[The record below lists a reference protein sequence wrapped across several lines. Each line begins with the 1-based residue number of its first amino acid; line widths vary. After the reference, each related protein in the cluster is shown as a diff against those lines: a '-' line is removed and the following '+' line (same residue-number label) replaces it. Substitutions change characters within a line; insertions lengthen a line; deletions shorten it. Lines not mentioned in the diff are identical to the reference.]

1 LIVDDLGGHAG
12 MTSNVIER
20 ETPNR
25 HTVVSNHRE
34 TTMSDQILK
43 AHALRALHAP
53 GTPLVLFNCW
63 DAGSAN
69 AIAAAGARAIATA
82 SWAVAA
88 ANGYADGEHLPRD
101 LAIANIERIARAV
114 TLPVTVDLER
124 GYGATPADVADT
136 VTLAIRAGAVGCNLE
151 DGIEA
156 GGLRDPGEQALR
168 LQAARA
174 AADRLDVPLFI
185 NARTD
190 GFLLAAP
197 ADHDDA
203 LLDATLARAR
213 TYAAH
218 GADGL
223 FVPGL
228 VDAALI
234 ERLVQES
241 PLPVNLMAAA
251 GTPPLATLRAL
262 GVARLSHGP
271 GPYLQAMRALEDA
284 ARGVVA

>member
-1 LIVDDLGGHAG
+1 
-12 MTSNVIER
+12 
-20 ETPNR
+20 
-25 HTVVSNHRE
+25 
-34 TTMSDQILK
+34 MSDQILK

-63 DAGSAN
+63 DAGSAK

-88 ANGYADGEHLPRD
+88 ANGYDDGEQIPRD

-114 TLPVTVDLER
+114 TVPVTADLER
-124 GYGATPADVADT
+124 GYGATPGEVADT
-136 VTLAIRAGAVGCNLE
+136 VAQAIRAGAVGCNLE
-151 DGIEA
+151 DGIAA
-156 GGLRDPGEQALR
+156 GGLRDPHEQALR
-168 LQAARA
+168 LQAARD
-174 AADRLDVPLFI
+174 AADKLDVPLFI

-197 ADHDDA
+197 GDHDDA

-213 TYAAH
+213 VYAAH
-218 GADGL
+218 GADCL

-234 ERLVQES
+234 GRLVQAS

-271 GPYLQAMRALEDA
+271 GPYLQTMRALEDA
-284 ARGVVA
+284 ARGALA

>member
-1 LIVDDLGGHAG
+1 
-12 MTSNVIER
+12 MSTQTSA
-20 ETPNR
+20 
-25 HTVVSNHRE
+25 
-34 TTMSDQILK
+34 QILK

-53 GTPLVLFNCW
+53 GAPLVLFNCW
-63 DAGSAN
+63 DAGSAR
-69 AIAAAGARAIATA
+69 AIAAGGARAIATA

-88 ANGYADGEHLPRD
+88 ANGYADGEQLPRD
-101 LAIANIERIARAV
+101 LAIANIGRIARAV
-114 TLPVTVDLER
+114 DLPVTADLER
-124 GYGATPADVADT
+124 GYGATPAEVADT
-136 VTLAIRAGAVGCNLE
+136 VTQAVRAGAVGCNLE
-151 DGIEA
+151 DGDAA
-156 GGLRDPGEQALR
+156 GGLRPAIDQAAR

-174 AADRLDVPLFI
+174 AAARLDVPLFI

-197 ADHDDA
+197 DAHTDA
-203 LLDATLARAR
+203 LLDATLDRAR
-213 TYAAH
+213 VYAAH

-234 ERLVQES
+234 ERLVRAS

-284 ARGVVA
+284 ARGAAA

>member
-1 LIVDDLGGHAG
+1 
-12 MTSNVIER
+12 
-20 ETPNR
+20 
-25 HTVVSNHRE
+25 
-34 TTMSDQILK
+34 MSDQILK

-53 GTPLVLFNCW
+53 GDPLVLFNCW
-63 DAGSAN
+63 DAGSAK
-69 AIAAAGARAIATA
+69 AVAAAGARAIATA
-82 SWAVAA
+82 SWAAAA
-88 ANGYADGEHLPRD
+88 ANGHDDGEHLPRE
-101 LAIANIERIARAV
+101 LVIANIARIARAV
-114 TLPVTVDLER
+114 ALPVTADLER
-124 GYGATPADVADT
+124 GYGVTPADVADT
-136 VTLAIRAGAVGCNLE
+136 VAQAIRAGAVGCNLE
-151 DGIEA
+151 DGIEG
-156 GGLRDPGEQALR
+156 GGLRAPDEQALR
-168 LQAARA
+168 LRAARDA
-174 AADRLDVPLFI
+174 ARRLDVPLFI

-197 ADHDDA
+197 DDHDDA

-213 TYAAH
+213 LYAAH

-234 ERLVQES
+234 ERLVRAS

-271 GPYLQAMRALEDA
+271 GPYLQAMRALEQA
-284 ARGVVA
+284 ARGALA

>member
-1 LIVDDLGGHAG
+1 
-12 MTSNVIER
+12 
-20 ETPNR
+20 
-25 HTVVSNHRE
+25 
-34 TTMSDQILK
+34 MSDQILKAQVLKAQVRK
-43 AHALRALHAP
+43 AHALRALHTP
-53 GTPLVLFNCW
+53 GAPLVLFNCW
-63 DAGSAN
+63 DAGSAK
-69 AIAAAGARAIATA
+69 AIAAAGAQAIATA

-88 ANGYADGEHLPRD
+88 ANGYEDGEHVPRD
-101 LAIANIERIARAV
+101 LAIANIARIARAV
-114 TLPVTVDLER
+114 ALPVTVDLER
-124 GYGATPADVADT
+124 GYGATPTEVADT
-136 VTLAIRAGAVGCNLE
+136 VAQAIRAGAVGCNLE
-151 DGIEA
+151 DGIAA

-168 LQAARA
+168 LQAARN

-190 GFLLAAP
+190 GFLLTAP
-197 ADHDDA
+197 FEHDDA

-213 TYAAH
+213 VYAAH

-234 ERLVQES
+234 ERLVQAS

-284 ARGVVA
+284 ARGVAA

>member
-1 LIVDDLGGHAG
+1 
-12 MTSNVIER
+12 
-20 ETPNR
+20 
-25 HTVVSNHRE
+25 
-34 TTMSDQILK
+34 MSDQIRK
-43 AHALRALHAP
+43 AHAFRALHAA

-63 DAGSAN
+63 DAGSAQ
-69 AIAAAGARAIATA
+69 AVAASGAQALATA

-88 ANGYADGEHLPRD
+88 AHGYGDGEQIPRD
-101 LAIANIERIARAV
+101 LVIANIERIARAV
-114 TLPVTVDLER
+114 ALPVTADLER
-124 GYGATPADVADT
+124 GYGLTADDVADT
-136 VTLAIRAGAVGCNLE
+136 VTQAIRAGAVGCNLE
-151 DGIEA
+151 DGIDG
-156 GGLRDPGEQALR
+156 GGLRPAAEQGLR

-190 GFLLAAP
+190 AFLLAAP
-197 ADHDDA
+197 AGHTAA
-203 LLDATLARAR
+203 LLEATLARAHV
-213 TYAAH
+213 YAAH

-234 ERLVQES
+234 ERLVRAS

-251 GTPPLATLRAL
+251 GTPPLATLRDL

-271 GPYLQAMRALEDA
+271 GPYLLAMRALEDA
-284 ARGVVA
+284 ARGAAA

>member
-1 LIVDDLGGHAG
+1 
-12 MTSNVIER
+12 
-20 ETPNR
+20 
-25 HTVVSNHRE
+25 
-34 TTMSDQILK
+34 MSDQVLK

-53 GTPLVLFNCW
+53 GQPLVLFNCW
-63 DAGSAN
+63 DAGSAK
-69 AIAAAGARAIATA
+69 AIAAAGARALATA

-101 LAIANIERIARAV
+101 LAIANIGRIARAV
-114 TLPVTVDLER
+114 ALPVTADLER
-124 GYGATPADVADT
+124 GYGETPPDVADT
-136 VTLAIRAGAVGCNLE
+136 VTQAIRAGAVGCNLE
-151 DGIEA
+151 DGVEA
-156 GGLRDPGEQALR
+156 GGLRPAADQALR

-174 AADRLDVPLFI
+174 AADRLEIPLFI

-190 GFLLAAP
+190 AFLLAAA
-197 ADHDDA
+197 ADHTDA
-203 LLDATLARAR
+203 LLDATLERAR
-213 TYAAH
+213 LYAAH

-234 ERLVQES
+234 ERLVRAS

-271 GPYLQAMRALEDA
+271 GPYLQAMHALEDA
-284 ARGVVA
+284 ARAAAATGR

>member
-1 LIVDDLGGHAG
+1 
-12 MTSNVIER
+12 
-20 ETPNR
+20 
-25 HTVVSNHRE
+25 
-34 TTMSDQILK
+34 MSDQILK
-43 AHALRALHAP
+43 ARALRALHVRGA
-53 GTPLVLFNCW
+53 PLVLFNCW
-63 DAGSAN
+63 DAGSAK
-69 AIAAAGARAIATA
+69 AIAAAGTQAIATA

-88 ANGYADGEHLPRD
+88 ANGYDDGEQLPKD

-114 TLPVTVDLER
+114 ALPVTVDLER
-124 GYGATPADVADT
+124 GYGATPDDVADT
-136 VTLAIRAGAVGCNLE
+136 VAQAIRAGAVGCTLE
-151 DGIEA
+151 DGIAA
-156 GGLRDPGEQALR
+156 GGLRDPHEQALR
-168 LQAARA
+168 LQAARD
-174 AADRLDVPLFI
+174 AADKLDVPLFI

-197 ADHDDA
+197 LDHDDA

-213 TYAAH
+213 VYAAH

-234 ERLVQES
+234 ERLVQAS

-271 GPYLQAMRALEDA
+271 GPYLQAMRFLENA

>member
-1 LIVDDLGGHAG
+1 
-12 MTSNVIER
+12 
-20 ETPNR
+20 
-25 HTVVSNHRE
+25 
-34 TTMSDQILK
+34 MSDQVLK

-53 GTPLVLFNCW
+53 GAPLVLFNCW
-63 DAGSAN
+63 DAGSAK
-69 AIAAAGARAIATA
+69 AVAAAGARAVATA

-88 ANGYADGEHLPRD
+88 ANGYADGEQLPRD
-101 LAIANIERIARAV
+101 LAIANIGRIARAV
-114 TLPVTVDLER
+114 ALPVTADLER
-124 GYGATPADVADT
+124 GYGDTPIEVADT
-136 VTLAIRAGAVGCNLE
+136 VAQAIRAGAVGCNLE
-151 DGIEA
+151 DGSA
-156 GGLRDPGEQALR
+156 TGGLRPAADQAQR
-168 LQAARA
+168 LQAARDA
-174 AADRLDVPLFI
+174 ANRLDIPLFI

-197 ADHDDA
+197 DAHDAA

-213 TYAAH
+213 LYAAH

-234 ERLVQES
+234 ERLVRAS

-271 GPYLQAMRALEDA
+271 GPYLQAMRGLEDA
-284 ARGVVA
+284 ARGAAA